1 MHTTQAEFSEAYRKL
16 TDEDIAELYAD
27 IDSLTEEARSALLAE
42 ARQRGMNEAQL
53 QKMHAVEVRR
63 EAQFDRLEKFRRKR
77 MAWGRLPTSPTEW
90 IFLAIIAISMILISE
105 LISRHH

>member
-53 QKMHAVEVRR
+53 QKMHAVEVTPSS
-63 EAQFDRLEKFRRKR
+63 AAFALDDPAGDAFFYDGGHSVSIN
-77 MAWGRLPTSPTEW
+77 ASPPALAD
-90 IFLAIIAISMILISE
+90 FLAHL
-105 LISRHH
+105 